1 VGWGTDEEEEVVV
14 VLIEE
19 PSSFVKGG
27 LLPFLYNELK
37 YKLMYN

>member
-1 VGWGTDEEEEVVV
+1 VGWGAAEVVEEVVEV

-27 LLPFLYNELK
+27 LLPSPV
-37 YKLMYN
+37 